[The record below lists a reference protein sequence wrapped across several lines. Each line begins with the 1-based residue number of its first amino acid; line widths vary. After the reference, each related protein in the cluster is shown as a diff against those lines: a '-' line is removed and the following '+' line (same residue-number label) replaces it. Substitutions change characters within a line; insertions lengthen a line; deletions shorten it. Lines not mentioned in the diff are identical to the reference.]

1 MESSR
6 PGNLVRRAA
15 AGDRSAWDELVDR
28 YSRLLWSIALGYRL
42 GQPDAAD
49 VVQTT
54 WLKLLEHLET
64 IRDPDRVG
72 AWLATTARRECQ
84 RVLVQGGR
92 VVPSDDAGQLD
103 LGTNELESPE
113 AVVLTSERDRVL
125 WGAFMLLPPR
135 CQRLLRLLAVVVVP
149 YDEVAAALDMPIGSI
164 GPTRA
169 RCLERLRRSLAASGI
184 SADVSDS

>member
-1 MESSR
+1 MQSS

-15 AGDRSAWDELVDR
+15 AGDRAAWDELVDN
-28 YSRLLWSIALGYRL
+28 YTRLLWSIALAYRL
-42 GQPDAAD
+42 GQADAAD

-54 WLKLLEHLET
+54 WLRLLEHLET

-84 RVLVQGGR
+84 RVLAQGGR
-92 VVPSDDAGQLD
+92 VSPTDDDRTLD
-103 LGTNELESPE
+103 LGATMVATPE
-113 AVVLTSERDRVL
+113 AVVLTSERDRIL
-125 WGAFMLLPPR
+125 WRAFLQLEPR
-135 CQRLLRLLAVVVVP
+135 CQRLLRLVAVVATPYEVVA
-149 YDEVAAALDMPIGSI
+149 DALDMPIGSI

-184 SADVSDS
+184 SAEISDS